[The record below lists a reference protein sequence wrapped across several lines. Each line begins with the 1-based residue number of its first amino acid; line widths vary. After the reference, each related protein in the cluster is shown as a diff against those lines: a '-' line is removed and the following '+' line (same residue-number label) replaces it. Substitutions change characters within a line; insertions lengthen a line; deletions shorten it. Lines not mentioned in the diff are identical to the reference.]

1 MHVKSKHARGRNV
14 ALAALLGSVLTAMP
28 VPAAM
33 NAVAAENP
41 KATYLDVEAE
51 SANGPTGTTFV
62 LTATVYDQFGV
73 PFEKSNVNIK
83 MWWLSGPNDQTSTGG
98 ASGSCT

>member
-1 MHVKSKHARGRNV
+1 M
-14 ALAALLGSVLTAMP
+14 AAILGSVLAAMP

-33 NAVAAENP
+33 HAIAAENP

-51 SANGPTGTTFV
+51 AASGPTGTTFV

-73 PFEKSNVNIK
+73 AFEK
-83 MWWLSGPNDQTSTGG
+83 
-98 ASGSCT
+98 